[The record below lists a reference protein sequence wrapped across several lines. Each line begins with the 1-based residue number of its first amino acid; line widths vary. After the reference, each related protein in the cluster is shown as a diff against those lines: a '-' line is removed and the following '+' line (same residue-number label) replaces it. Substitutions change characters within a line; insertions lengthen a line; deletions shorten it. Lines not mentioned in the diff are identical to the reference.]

1 MALIRV
7 SGSHDSTDLK
17 RESELILNTRQIC
30 LAYPDSM
37 QRGCWVQMMHGGA
50 VLVKMSF
57 DELWTLIQR
66 ET

>member
-7 SGSHDSTDLK
+7 SGLHDATDPK
-17 RESELILNTRQIC
+17 RESELILNTRQIS
-30 LAYPDSM
+30 LAYPDSL
-37 QRGCWVQMMHGGA
+37 QRGCWVQMSSGGS

-57 DELWTLIQR
+57 DDFWTLIQR